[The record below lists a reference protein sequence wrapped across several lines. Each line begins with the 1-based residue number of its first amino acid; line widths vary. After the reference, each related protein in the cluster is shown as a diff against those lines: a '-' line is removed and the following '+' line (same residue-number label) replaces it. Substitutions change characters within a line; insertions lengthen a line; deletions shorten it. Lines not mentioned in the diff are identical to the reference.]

1 MNKIQEVLK
10 VLAETIRANCPYDT
24 GALSQSIDTYYDG
37 SSAKVVIGNDLV
49 DYARIT
55 NEEWSRGNNPNE
67 GWVQRS
73 IQYAIPVIQAIFRGD
88 MSQEEIDEYVGLQRQ
103 IYRETQLQ
111 RIQEE
116 QQ

>member
-10 VLAETIRANCPYDT
+10 VLSETIRANCPYDT

-55 NEEWSRGNNPNE
+55 NESWNRGQNPNE
-67 GWVQRS
+67 GWVERA
-73 IQYAIPVIQAIFRGD
+73 IQQAIPIIQSIFRGD
-88 MSQEEIDEYVGLQRQ
+88 ISQKEIDKYVGLQRQ
-103 IYRETQLQ
+103 IYRETQLE